1 MQHSV
6 QPTRQTSHGP
16 LRRAA
21 SAMAASTIW
30 IKAPS
35 RASIRG
41 TDCMVL
47 AAALIAA
54 IQRLESRPRLRLGLA
69 SMAGV
74 APYFHLAAQSPDVG
88 RIGHCDHLSRQ
99 SLGGVLLRS

>member
-74 APYFHLAAQSPDVG
+74 APYFHLAAESRVVD
-88 RIGHCDHLSRQ
+88 RMGHGEHLARHAI
-99 SLGGVLLRS
+99 RST